1 MVAKSRMRTVSSVSV
16 WRSGYHVHEL
26 LRANWGGT
34 LKERDRNRLFS
45 LGVIA
50 ASSPKP
56 LASRPFMQI
65 RSCRQI
71 DEWGNHQD
79 SQEGMG
85 NALEIVCPLKHDYIL
100 SQIILVDTP
109 EGA

>member
-56 LASRPFMQI
+56 LASRSFMQI
-65 RSCRQI
+65 LLESLPLPFN
-71 DEWGNHQD
+71 GSD
-79 SQEGMG
+79 SGLDRGGRRAE
-85 NALEIVCPLKHDYIL
+85 P
-100 SQIILVDTP
+100 
-109 EGA
+109 